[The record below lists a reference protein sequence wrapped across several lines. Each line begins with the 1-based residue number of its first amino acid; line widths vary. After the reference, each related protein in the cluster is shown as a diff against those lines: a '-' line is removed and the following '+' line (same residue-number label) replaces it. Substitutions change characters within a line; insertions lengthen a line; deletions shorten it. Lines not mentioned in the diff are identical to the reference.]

1 MIIWLIVAV
10 ICTIIGTIGVVIM
23 YKNKDNYIDS
33 KETIGTLMV
42 IFGYGIGLS
51 LFLGIIAFTAEYN
64 EFIVQ
69 YNTIENYIANNTN
82 PDKTIIVNINSI
94 LLEYQTKKQI
104 YGVFSIF
111 PDSVLDFEYIKVP

>member
-10 ICTIIGTIGVVIM
+10 ICTIIGTIGVIIL
-23 YKNKDNYIDS
+23 YKNNDDYMEFKG
-33 KETIGTLMV
+33 TIGTLMV
-42 IFGYGIGLS
+42 VFGYGIGLS
-51 LFLGIIAFTAEYN
+51 LFICIIAFTAEYN

-82 PDKTIIVNINSI
+82 PDKTIITNINSI
-94 LLEYQTKKQI
+94 LLEYQTKKRI
-104 YGVFSIF
+104 YGVFAIF

>member
-23 YKNKDNYIDS
+23 YKNKDNCIDS

-51 LFLGIIAFTAEYN
+51 LFIWIIAFTAEYN
-64 EFIVQ
+64 EFIAQ

-111 PDSVLDFEYIKVP
+111 PDSVLNLEYIKVP

>member
-23 YKNKDNYIDS
+23 YKNKDNYTDS
-33 KETIGTLMV
+33 KETIGTLIV

-104 YGVFSIF
+104 YGVFSIY
-111 PDSVLDFEYIKVP
+111 PDSVLNLEYIKVP